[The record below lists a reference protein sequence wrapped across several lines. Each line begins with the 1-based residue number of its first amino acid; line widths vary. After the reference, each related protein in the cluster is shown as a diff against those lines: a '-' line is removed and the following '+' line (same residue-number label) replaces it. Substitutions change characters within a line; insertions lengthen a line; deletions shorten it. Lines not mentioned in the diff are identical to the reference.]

1 MEERQYERN
10 EEEMSCCTIYIHEL
24 VKELKLALRDGEMAW
39 QLRARAA
46 ASKDLVQFSKTT
58 RQLHSSCSRK
68 SDTIWPLGK
77 QGSTILASQALKVL
91 SRITS

>member
-1 MEERQYERN
+1 
-10 EEEMSCCTIYIHEL
+10 
-24 VKELKLALRDGEMAW
+24 MAW